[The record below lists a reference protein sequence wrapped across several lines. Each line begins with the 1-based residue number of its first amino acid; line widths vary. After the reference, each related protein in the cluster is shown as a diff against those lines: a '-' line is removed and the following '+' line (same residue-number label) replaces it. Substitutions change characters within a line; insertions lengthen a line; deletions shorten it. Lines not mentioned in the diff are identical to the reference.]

1 MDGSESVT
9 AIAGLE
15 RNCRL
20 QFSYTS
26 QFCEENVHK
35 MISRFKTLMG
45 ESSYPAVSLHAV
57 FISSRS
63 KQTPLW
69 HQKAGVCDE
78 PVWWDYHVILVT
90 KGLSTAVINVLC
102 HTAEE
107 VVISDS
113 NRANRM
119 IGSDRVDI
127 SSPVPQP
134 NQNNQHSQSYVF
146 DLDSNL
152 PFPTTAHEYYHEA
165 MRPELEIPVEHAQ
178 VFRVVPAVDF
188 LNYFSSDR

>member
-1 MDGSESVT
+1 MNGSQSVT

-15 RNCRL
+15 RNCRV

-45 ESSYPAVSLHAV
+45 QSSYPAVSFHAV

-69 HQKAGVCDE
+69 HQKASVCDE
-78 PVWWDYHVILVT
+78 PVLWDYHVILVA
-90 KGLSTAVINVLC
+90 KGLSTAVIDLLC
-102 HTAEE
+102 HTAED

-113 NRANRM
+113 NQANRM
-119 IGSDRVDI
+119 KSSDRADI
-127 SSPVPQP
+127 SSTVPQP
-134 NQNNQHSQSYVF
+134 NQNDQHLRSYAF

-152 PFPTTAHEYYHEA
+152 PFPTTAHEYYHAA
-165 MRPELEIPVEHAQ
+165 MRPELEIPIDHVQ

-188 LNYFSSDR
+188 LNYFASDR